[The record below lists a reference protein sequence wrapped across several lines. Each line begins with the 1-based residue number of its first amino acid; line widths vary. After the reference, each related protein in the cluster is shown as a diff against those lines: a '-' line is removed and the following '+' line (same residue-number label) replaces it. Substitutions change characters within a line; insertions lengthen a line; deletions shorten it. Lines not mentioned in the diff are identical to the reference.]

1 MMDWILLSGF
11 GTAALLLA
19 ELLDFIRDRW
29 PLRPQL
35 QPNSLPVGGSAPT
48 PQSARAPGAWQP
60 AHGVATQD
68 PRVTCRRMAL
78 NDVSA
83 ARWQHRG
90 AAKPEGTDK
99 GGWQATARRLAG
111 EWTVL
116 DGVVF
121 QHAYVHEAAADTEI
135 AVRRALSADQILS
148 ARINAAYAVWAAA
161 RSSQL
166 YGG

>member
-35 QPNSLPVGGSAPT
+35 QPNSLPVGESAPT

-60 AHGVATQD
+60 AHGF
-68 PRVTCRRMAL
+68 
-78 NDVSA
+78 A
-83 ARWQHRG
+83 AQGPRWQ
-90 AAKPEGTDK
+90 TM
-99 GGWQATARRLAG
+99 ARRLAG

-121 QHAYVHEAAADTEI
+121 QHAYVHDAAADTET
-135 AVRRALSADQILS
+135 AMRRALSADQILS

-166 YGG
+166 YGE

>member
-1 MMDWILLSGF
+1 MDWILLSGF

-35 QPNSLPVGGSAPT
+35 QPNSLPVGESGPT
-48 PQSARAPGAWQP
+48 PPSARAPGAWQP
-60 AHGVATQD
+60 AHGFATQG
-68 PRVTCRRMAL
+68 P
-78 NDVSA
+78 
-83 ARWQHRG
+83 RWQ
-90 AAKPEGTDK
+90 T
-99 GGWQATARRLAG
+99 TARRLAG

-121 QHAYVHEAAADTEI
+121 QNACVHHEAAMTEI
-135 AVRRALSADQILS
+135 ATRRALSADQILS

>member
-1 MMDWILLSGF
+1 MDWILLSGF

-35 QPNSLPVGGSAPT
+35 QPNSLPVGESAPT
-48 PQSARAPGAWQP
+48 PHSARAPGASQP
-60 AHGVATQD
+60 AHGF
-68 PRVTCRRMAL
+68 
-78 NDVSA
+78 A
-83 ARWQHRG
+83 AQGPRWQ
-90 AAKPEGTDK
+90 T
-99 GGWQATARRLAG
+99 TARRLAG

-121 QHAYVHEAAADTEI
+121 QHAYVHDAAADTEL
-135 AVRRALSADQILS
+135 AMRRALSADQILS

-161 RSSQL
+161 RSSPQGDAVKAASL
-166 YGG
+166 R